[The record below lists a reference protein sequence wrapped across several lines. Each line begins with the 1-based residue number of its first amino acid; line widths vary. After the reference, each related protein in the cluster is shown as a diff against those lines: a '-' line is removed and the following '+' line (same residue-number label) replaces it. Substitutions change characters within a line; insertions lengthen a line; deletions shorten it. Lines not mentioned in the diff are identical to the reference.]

1 MMKKI
6 LAIGVLIS
14 TLVLSACYGPC
25 TTGAGS
31 IITEVRDI
39 TGFTG
44 VRNDG
49 DFEVYVT
56 QSEEYSVEV
65 VAYENLIPIIET
77 YISGNSLVVQMKNNS
92 CYKSGPPIEVYV
104 FLPEVDHLELN
115 GSGKLIAY
123 NADSEVLECINNG
136 SGYLSLDTVSA
147 NEFYLS
153 NSGSGFVDVK
163 RIFSSELRFVQSGS
177 GTIDGGDVLGSEAV
191 SIEHSSSGSLRA
203 NIIEG
208 LELDAL
214 LSGSGRIDLSGEVVD
229 VDYALHS
236 SGRIAAVELMAT
248 HAVVE
253 NTGSGLLYV
262 WATETLT
269 ATISGSGDVIYIGDP
284 IISYKI
290 TGSGSLRRY

>member
-31 IITEVRDI
+31 IVTEVRDI

-92 CYKSGPPIEVYV
+92 CYKSGPPIEVHV
-104 FLPEVDHLELN
+104 FLPEVDNLELN
-115 GSGKLIAY
+115 GSGKLIVY
-123 NADSEVLECINNG
+123 DTESNLLECYNNG
-136 SGYLSLDTVSA
+136 SGYMSVDTVSTG
-147 NEFYLS
+147 ELYLS
-153 NSGSGFVDVK
+153 NSGSGYVEVTQ
-163 RIFSSELRFVQSGS
+163 IFSDDLRLVQSGS
-177 GTIDGGDVLGSEAV
+177 GTIDIGDVLGSEAV

-214 LSGSGRIDLSGEVVD
+214 LSGSGRIDLSGEVAE
-229 VDYALHS
+229 VDYGLHS
-236 SGRIAAVELMAT
+236 SGRISAVDLMAFD
-248 HAVVE
+248 AVVE

-262 WATETLT
+262 WATEILT
-269 ATISGSGDVIYIGDP
+269 ATISGSGDVIYRGDP
-284 IISYKI
+284 TISYKI
-290 TGSGSLRRY
+290 TGSGSLRIY